1 MDILFGLALSYHVNF
16 EGTYNS
22 IHPQIRLEH
31 DHFISGLYYN
41 SEDNISAYAGF
52 EYDWNKFYV
61 EGGAVTGYSQSDIVP
76 FARLGYKLGDVSIFV
91 APGIET
97 RRGVSEIHPIVG
109 IEILKKAF

>member
-22 IHPQIRLEH
+22 VHPQIRLQQ
-31 DHFISGLYYN
+31 DHFISGFYYN

-52 EYDWNKFYV
+52 EYNLNAFYV

-76 FARLGYKLGDVSIFV
+76 FARLGYKLGDVSLFV
-91 APGIET
+91 APGVET
-97 RRGVSEIHPIVG
+97 RNGVSQIHPVIGV
-109 IEILKKAF
+109 EFLKKTF